1 MGHIQLQ
8 NLRIGF
14 NNAGKDMFY
23 EFSSINQDVLHG
35 LKEFLTD
42 LNSNGIVLSKKA
54 FDGLLKDINCT
65 AYEGDAD
72 DPNFN
77 NTLVKK
83 SLPSR
88 NLDEAFAQ
96 LKHVLDSNNI
106 LLSPKTLKRLNE
118 EIGIFNAPRI
128 SNPQQENDI

>member
-42 LNSNGIVLSKKA
+42 LNCTKILIDHHQEPQTEA
-54 FDGLLKDINCT
+54 FDYGVGRGRRGGLRGWT
-65 AYEGDAD
+65 HPA
-72 DPNFN
+72 
-77 NTLVKK
+77 
-83 SLPSR
+83 
-88 NLDEAFAQ
+88 
-96 LKHVLDSNNI
+96 
-106 LLSPKTLKRLNE
+106 PKTPQPH
-118 EIGIFNAPRI
+118 GAAPGP
-128 SNPQQENDI
+128 SAP